1 MEIIRKFSTSDDVK
15 VVFIMLIIVFGILPT
30 MLIKII
36 IEEPL
41 PNPSS
46 VISSADHIH
55 SKEPTVKA
63 NTILKPK
70 NRLQLKITGFIKKLA
85 TPKLSPIAQKDVKY
99 LV

>member
-1 MEIIRKFSTSDDVK
+1 
-15 VVFIMLIIVFGILPT
+15 

-46 VISSADHIH
+46 VISSANHMDN
-55 SKEPTVKA
+55 KEPIVNA

-70 NRLQLKITGFIKKLA
+70 NKLQLKITGFIKKLA
-85 TPKLSPIAQKDVKY
+85 TPKLNPIAQKDVRY